1 MKKKSVRL
9 LVSVAVLGILG
20 VGYAGVRY
28 YVKNEEKKE
37 EEAEEKEAE
46 DISIFSAPA
55 ENLESVKFFVEEK
68 EVTFDYDKEKDLW
81 TRRGEKDFPVNQDK
95 MSEAAGAISGLN
107 AERVL
112 ENVEN
117 LAEYGL
123 DSPQNTVTVDA
134 GEENF
139 TMRIGDYNEGVSQ
152 YYIACGED
160 DKTVYLVSGALVEPF
175 LGGLYDYAKKEDFPA
190 IESSNISSILVDGKE
205 NSYILKY
212 QEEDSVW
219 EISANGRVEKADS
232 AKAAGVTSSI
242 SALEY
247 FDFVDYQCTDL
258 EKYGLKEP
266 YATITVDY
274 KEEEETEENEAAD
287 SSEGLE
293 DDTSKEESTE
303 EKEESEPIMVDRQLV
318 LHIGDQGEEA
328 TRYAVIEGSDDIYTI
343 SEELLAPFL
352 NETVESYWDLSLGYK
367 VLNQVEKVEIV
378 YENESHTINVSR
390 ETFESEDEETQ
401 EEMKYLLDGEKLDD
415 TTELNTFWNKLTNMY
430 AQKILTDKYIPE
442 TEAEMKTKVISADGT
457 VMEAAFYSYD
467 TNFYAVVIENN
478 VYLVNKVNVKDMFE
492 AYENL
497 VAGEEG

>member
-9 LVSVAVLGILG
+9 LTSVVILGILG
-20 VGYAGVRY
+20 AGYAGIRY

-37 EEAEEKEAE
+37 ADAKETEAE
-46 DISIFSAPA
+46 DISIFSAPT
-55 ENLESVKFFVEEK
+55 EDLKSVKFFVDEK
-68 EVTFDYDKEKDLW
+68 EVTFDYDKEEDLW

-95 MSEAAGAISGLN
+95 MSEAAGAVSGLN

-112 ENVEN
+112 EDVEN

-123 DSPQNTVTVDA
+123 DSPKNTVTVDA

-152 YYIACGED
+152 YYVACGED
-160 DKTVYLVSGALVEPF
+160 DETVYLVAGALVEPF
-175 LGGLYDYAKKEDFPA
+175 LGDLYDYAQKEEFPT
-190 IESSNISSILVDGKE
+190 IDSSNISSVQVGGKE

-212 QEEDSVW
+212 QEEDSIW
-219 EISANGRVEKADS
+219 EVSANGRIEKADS

-274 KEEEETEENEAAD
+274 KEEEEIEENEAVD
-287 SSEGLE
+287 SSGSEK
-293 DDTSKEESTE
+293 DSSKQESI
-303 EKEESEPIMVDRQLV
+303 EESEPIMVDRQLV
-318 LHIGDQGEEA
+318 LYIGDQGEEA

-352 NETVESYWDLSLGYK
+352 DETEESFWDLSLGYK
-367 VLNQVEKVEIV
+367 VLNQAEKIEIV
-378 YENESHTINVSR
+378 YGDESHTINVSR
-390 ETFESEDEETQ
+390 ETSENTDGETQ
-401 EEMKYLLDGEKLDD
+401 EEMKYLLDEETLDD
-415 TTELNTFWNKLTNMY
+415 TTKLNTFWNKLTNMS
-430 AQKILTDKYIPE
+430 AQKILTDEYIPE
-442 TEAEMKTKVISADGT
+442 TEAEMKTKVTSVDGT

-467 TNFYAVVIENN
+467 TNFYAVVIENR

-492 AYENL
+492 AYENF
-497 VAGEEG
+497 VV